1 MVQQIIN
8 AIVPVAITAI
18 VAMLVAVIK
27 ALGDA
32 GVAYIQKKKDAVV
45 TKIGADTYNHRLT
58 VAKSIYG
65 AVDEEFR
72 ITPTL
77 DKTIVN
83 KQAMF
88 DEKIKKA
95 IPNIT
100 DDEIAQLRQAVAG
113 EVNKGKAAIVG
124 QTEDIQGNGLGTAS
138 APAAAVPSVAAVTPP
153 AAPAP
158 VVAPAAPAPQ
168 TPNA

>member
-18 VAMLVAVIK
+18 VAILVAAIK

-45 TKIGADTYNHRLT
+45 AKIGADTYEHNLS
-58 VAKSIYG
+58 VARSIWNI
-65 AVDEEFR
+65 VDEEFR

-100 DDEIAQLRQAVAG
+100 DDEIAQLRQTVAG
-113 EVNKGKAAIVG
+113 EVNKGKAAIVK
-124 QTEDIQGNGLGTAS
+124 QTEDVQGNGLGTADATAS
-138 APAAAVPSVAAVTPP
+138 KTVIG
-153 AAPAP
+153 
-158 VVAPAAPAPQ
+158 
-168 TPNA
+168 

>member
-18 VAMLVAVIK
+18 VAILVAAIK

-45 TKIGADTYNHRLT
+45 AKIGTDTYEHNLS
-58 VAKSIYG
+58 VARSIWNI
-65 AVDEEFR
+65 VDEEFR

-124 QTEDIQGNGLGTAS
+124 QTEDVQGNGLGTADATAS
-138 APAAAVPSVAAVTPP
+138 KTVIG
-153 AAPAP
+153 
-158 VVAPAAPAPQ
+158 
-168 TPNA
+168 

>member
-18 VAMLVAVIK
+18 VAILVAAIK

-45 TKIGADTYNHRLT
+45 AKIGADTYEHNLS
-58 VAKSIYG
+58 VARSIWNI
-65 AVDEEFR
+65 VDEDFR

-77 DKTIVN
+77 DKTIAN

-100 DDEIAQLRQAVAG
+100 DDKIEQLRQAVAG

-124 QTEDIQGNGLGTAS
+124 QTEDVQGNGLGTADATAS
-138 APAAAVPSVAAVTPP
+138 KTVIG
-153 AAPAP
+153 
-158 VVAPAAPAPQ
+158 
-168 TPNA
+168 

>member
-1 MVQQIIN
+1 MWQTILNTIG
-8 AIVPVAITAI
+8 TAALTAL
-18 VAMLVAVIK
+18 VGVAVVAIK
-27 ALGDA
+27 ALGEA
-32 GVAYIQKKKDAVV
+32 GVELIQRKKDAIV

-95 IPNIT
+95 IPSIT
-100 DDEIAQLRQAVAG
+100 DDEIEQLRQAVAG

-153 AAPAP
+153 ATPAP